1 MNLASS
7 RNAVCIKYQL
17 HQITT
22 SNDISLMSLIAS
34 LNGRRGVQVENCN
47 IGVCVCDMSVGD
59 MVIIKLIMVIK
70 SWYSLCYDM
79 IWQPVPCDIMIWPVS
94 WDIMISLCRL
104 ISWYILCRV
113 VWRYGLS
120 YHYTVC
126 VVSVQNVS
134 LPNRTNSVTRFYIFE
149 FGCPGGVTMM
159 MWRHVV
165 QVWFCL
171 QNMVVTPKRW

>member
-70 SWYSLCYDM
+70 S
-79 IWQPVPCDIMIWPVS
+79 
-94 WDIMISLCRL
+94 
-104 ISWYILCRV
+104 
-113 VWRYGLS
+113 
-120 YHYTVC
+120 
-126 VVSVQNVS
+126 
-134 LPNRTNSVTRFYIFE
+134 
-149 FGCPGGVTMM
+149 
-159 MWRHVV
+159 
-165 QVWFCL
+165 
-171 QNMVVTPKRW
+171 